1 MITRFTF
8 KPGSHISGVSADT
21 AGQVFEQLESEG
33 RLNAQTVVDVSRPED
48 APLHPAFEWRDPI
61 AAEEWR
67 KHQARHMINAI
78 IVKPETPE
86 APEAPMMRVFYQ
98 ADKATSNYE
107 SINAIIKQPDKME
120 NLLRQAEC
128 DMKTFK
134 AKYHML
140 SQLSGVIDAMDQ
152 VLGA

>member
-1 MITRFTF
+1 MITRFTW
-8 KPGSHISGVSADT
+8 KPGSHVSGVSADT

-48 APLHPAFEWRDPI
+48 APLHPAFEWRDQI

-67 KHQARHMINAI
+67 KHQARNMINAI
-78 IVKPETPE
+78 IVKPETPD
-86 APEAPMMRVFYQ
+86 APMMRVFYQ
-98 ADKATSNYE
+98 ADKETSNYE

-140 SQLSGVIDAMDQ
+140 SKLSGVIDAMDA
-152 VLGA
+152 VIGA